1 MPQLKPV
8 SLYHVSEAV
17 LKGACVLQRRAKPPG
32 LDSPAVSM
40 RIRCIFPP
48 ALPRVSSAC
57 WNVLE
62 LCTPVLAA
70 IRTTPVA
77 SSQEETRLPHMC
89 QSISWLGILMQM

>member
-1 MPQLKPV
+1 MFSACMPQLKPV

-17 LKGACVLQRRAKPPG
+17 LKGVCVLQRRAKPPG

-57 WNVLE
+57 
-62 LCTPVLAA
+62 
-70 IRTTPVA
+70 
-77 SSQEETRLPHMC
+77 
-89 QSISWLGILMQM
+89 